1 MAIRPVGEKRKER
14 CVMATDTEWA
24 VIHEDAD
31 AERLSVS
38 DHVVR
43 VLLDW
48 RELKGSM
55 GAGSG

>member
-1 MAIRPVGEKRKER
+1 MARRPLGEKRKAR

-24 VIHEDAD
+24 MIREDAE

-48 RELKGSM
+48 RELKGSP